1 MNSRTPSSSEIQT
14 AHEYRPGGQSFRAAV
29 IRWLCRIF
37 VRPTL
42 ACWPLR
48 GPLSRMMPLVNLA
61 LRVVPRLRG
70 TECEHVDGGDWRAEF
85 VRPRGTVDRTAAILY
100 LHGGAF
106 LFCGL
111 ATHRRIVER
120 LALKTGL
127 PVLSV
132 AYRHLPKGRLD
143 DSLADA
149 AEAVRWLETHGI
161 APNTVV
167 CVGDSAG
174 GHLAFALALNAPAAG
189 LSRPAGVVGLSPW
202 LDFDSVAKLGHRN
215 ARTDVFIPARRLSRV
230 GLLCAGTGTEID
242 PVRSPVNGD
251 LSNFPPVLIQ
261 CAEDEVLRCDAE
273 LMAERLTAAGV
284 EHKLQIWQ
292 GQVHAFPV
300 LAHALPESRA
310 ALDEIATFTS
320 RVLDIPP
327 PPTAA
332 APQTGDPSTSKHQG
346 PTS

>member
-85 VRPRGTVDRTAAILY
+85 VRPRGTVDRSAAILY

-161 APNTVV
+161 APNKVV

-174 GHLAFALALNAPAAG
+174 GHLAFALALNARAAG

-284 EHKLQIWQ
+284 EHNLQIWQ

-310 ALDEIATFTS
+310 ALDEIATFTR

-332 APQTGDPSTSKHQG
+332 A
-346 PTS
+346 